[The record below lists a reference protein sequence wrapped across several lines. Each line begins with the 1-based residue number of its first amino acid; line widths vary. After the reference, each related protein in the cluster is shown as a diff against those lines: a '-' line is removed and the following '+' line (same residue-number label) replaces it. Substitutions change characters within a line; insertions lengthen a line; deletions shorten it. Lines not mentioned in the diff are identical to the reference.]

1 MKEDHISDEKFFP
14 HFRGGVSSKLISEAA
29 NTKPVLCRN
38 WVRKGKTFPNISL
51 FILLWLSW
59 FKLDWSVHDW
69 TATRS

>member
-51 FILLWLSW
+51 FILL
-59 FKLDWSVHDW
+59 
-69 TATRS
+69 